1 MAQLQPFFPK
11 SHGKRRVDDR
21 RVSSGVT
28 FISRDG
34 LWWCDT
40 PREYGSAKTLCDR
53 WRRLGEKGTFARLM
67 EGFASEA
74 ILPETVI
81 IDATYLEAHH
91 TATSLRSKKGGLT
104 TKRAV

>member
-1 MAQLQPFFPK
+1 LEVF
-11 SHGKRRVDDR
+11 
-21 RVSSGVT
+21 
-28 FISRDG
+28 
-34 LWWCDT
+34 W
-40 PREYGSAKTLCDR
+40 AK
-53 WRRLGEKGTFARLM
+53 KGTFARLM

-81 IDATYLEAHH
+81 IDATYLKAHH